1 MGDTHA
7 ETIIAGELNEFEQAI
22 CLLKRLHE
30 CKARQYLD
38 SWCKRGEAGVYHN
51 VMRKLDRMENI
62 YQPYADH
69 EIEIIDW
76 FPLVDCISDTA
87 VYNLKWL
94 GRMREWHPEAL
105 AALEAYV
112 CEQERLQAKEK

>member
-1 MGDTHA
+1 MNVIHA
-7 ETIIAGELNEFEQAI
+7 ENIIAGELNEFEKAI
-22 CLLKRLHE
+22 RLLERLHE

-51 VMRKLDRMENI
+51 VMRKLDRMGNI

-69 EIEIIDW
+69 EIEITDW
-76 FPLVDCISDTA
+76 FPLVDCIADTA

-94 GRMREWHPEAL
+94 GRMGQWHPEAL
-105 AALEAYV
+105 ASLEAYV